1 MNMEFN
7 KIFAA
12 VLVAGIVAMLAGFVS
27 SVAYHPE
34 HLKENAFPIEVAE
47 AAPADG
53 ASAAPAGPEP
63 IEDLI
68 ASADVAEGE
77 KKAKVCAACHTFDNG
92 GAARVGPN
100 LFGVVGGKHA
110 HMAGFAYSDAMKAKA
125 GDAWTRDALNEF
137 LWNPK
142 KAIPGTKMVFAGMK
156 KPEDRAA
163 LVKYLESLK

>member
-12 VLVAGIVAMLAGFVS
+12 LLLAGIIAMLAGFVS
-27 SVAYHPE
+27 GIAYHPKN
-34 HLKENAFPIEVAE
+34 LKENAFPIDVPEVQTADGGA
-47 AAPADG
+47 AAPA
-53 ASAAPAGPEP
+53 APEP

-68 ASADVAEGE
+68 AGADIAHGE
-77 KKAKVCAACHTFDNG
+77 KLSKVCAACHTFDAG

-100 LFGVVGGKHA
+100 LHGIMGAKHA
-110 HMAGFAYSDAMKAKA
+110 HMGGFAYSDAMKAKA
-125 GDAWTRDALNEF
+125 GETWTREAINEF

-142 KAIPGTKMVFAGMK
+142 KAIPGTKMVYAGMK

-163 LVKYLESLK
+163 MVKYLESLK